1 MHATA
6 FLKAPDKQPTGP
18 VVALFGKQRYLKH
31 AALAALSQVVLGGEE
46 DDDIS
51 RTQFAGKDLELK
63 TVLDELSTVSMWGDK
78 RLVVIDEAD
87 EFVTANRPALENYV
101 QNPAKKSVLVLDVKT
116 WSKTTRLA
124 KAVAKMGLAID
135 CSELS
140 GGELVRWLSESAQTQ
155 HGKTLRRDA
164 AALMVELAGNEL
176 GLLEQELAKLAA
188 YVGDKD
194 LIDAESVS
202 SLVGGWKAETTWAMV
217 DALRGGNLGL
227 AIKHLDKL
235 LTGGEAPQRIL
246 GGLNFVFRKLAQA
259 TEAARQGIN
268 LNLALKQTGVFPRD
282 INGSAQYLRRI
293 GRPRAERLFNR
304 LLQADSDMKGGS
316 RLNERMQLERLLV
329 DLSGKA

>member
-1 MHATA
+1 
-6 FLKAPDKQPTGP
+6 
-18 VVALFGKQRYLKH
+18 
-31 AALAALSQVVLGGEE
+31 
-46 DDDIS
+46 
-51 RTQFAGKDLELK
+51 
-63 TVLDELSTVSMWGDK
+63 
-78 RLVVIDEAD
+78 
-87 EFVTANRPALENYV
+87 
-101 QNPAKKSVLVLDVKT
+101 VLVLDVKT

-124 KAVAKMGLAID
+124 KAVAKTGLAID

-140 GGELVRWLSESAQTQ
+140 GGELVRWLSESVQTQ
-155 HGKTLRRDA
+155 HGKTLLRDA

-194 LIDAESVS
+194 RIDAEAVR

-217 DALRGGNLGL
+217 DALRDGRLGL

-235 LTGGEAPQRIL
+235 LGGGEAPQRIL

-259 TEAARQGIN
+259 TEAARQGTD
-268 LNLALKQTGVFPRD
+268 LNAALKQSGVFPRD
-282 INGSAQYLRRI
+282 VNGSAQYLRRI
-293 GRPRAERLFNR
+293 GRPRAEKLFNR
-304 LLQADSDMKGGS
+304 LLQADADMKGGS